1 MLNDGN
7 LTIAKLDHSDAG
19 LYECLGLS
27 PVITIIASSYLII
40 GSFDGL
46 TIYPANLKTYL
57 WELHFMIQN

>member
-40 GSFDGL
+40 GIFNLFDKREKCFCG
-46 TIYPANLKTYL
+46 N
-57 WELHFMIQN
+57 